1 MNALS
6 MSEAPS
12 QKDDPAMDD
21 GKPPVFRTWQQMYAF
36 VLVLHALI
44 IFLFWLF
51 TRTYS

>member
-1 MNALS
+1 MNDPK
-6 MSEAPS
+6 M
-12 QKDDPAMDD
+12 QDDPANEE
-21 GKPPVFRTWQQMYAF
+21 GKPPVFGSWQQMYLF